1 MSIRN
6 PIDWNEDKM
15 RNGRAPEPT
24 RQLDRGEFRVSRQR
38 ADGKKDAGRVFV
50 EGAEGSST
58 RIEHWVLSEEHASPR
73 MDQSMVVEHCE
84 GQCASLGEFFR
95 TMRERS
101 QTWSTVT
108 YVKATCEY
116 ASRIPDN
123 F

>member
-6 PIDWNEDKM
+6 PINNDWNEDKM
-15 RNGRAPEPT
+15 RIGLAAPT
-24 RQLDRGEFRVSRQR
+24 RELDRGEYRVSRQA

-84 GQCASLGEFFR
+84 KPCSSLPEFFQV
-95 TMRERS
+95 MRERS
-101 QTWSTVT
+101 RTWSKVT
-108 YVKATCEY
+108 YVKAICEY
-116 ASRIPDN
+116 ASRIPE
-123 F
+123 